1 MSDVPH
7 RLKAD
12 LVRRLLPTIGEQ
24 QVGLKGT
31 CGWTVKRAK
40 VANICA
46 TQLVEAMT
54 AREAAANPPGQMMVA
69 SATYHRGTKQRGI
82 GFNQLLKEDSK
93 QGHQAA
99 GQQALGQTTQEGKG
113 RRRGKRGVQQ
123 GERSSASQAAE
134 EQLPRPKSFEP
145 ADPPT
150 LPSYWTAEPQ
160 ATGRSTHQTLVA
172 MQALARSPE
181 ASMEAL
187 ETMKCFTKC
196 ASAHGSTLRYA
207 TEVKLVVNGEGITS
221 NKIMM
226 DDGANVDLMD
236 DTFRRRHGIRMFNL
250 PTRLSTSL
258 STSTETLGITEIVG
272 IQYGTGSQ
280 AIKVARPFLV
290 AQGMNELYEV
300 LIGNQDT
307 QAFQATI
314 CAFTNTYTM
323 RRPGVKDL
331 VLATVSRP
339 T

>member
-1 MSDVPH
+1 
-7 RLKAD
+7 
-12 LVRRLLPTIGEQ
+12 
-24 QVGLKGT
+24 
-31 CGWTVKRAK
+31 
-40 VANICA
+40 
-46 TQLVEAMT
+46 
-54 AREAAANPPGQMMVA
+54 
-69 SATYHRGTKQRGI
+69 
-82 GFNQLLKEDSK
+82 
-93 QGHQAA
+93 
-99 GQQALGQTTQEGKG
+99 
-113 RRRGKRGVQQ
+113 
-123 GERSSASQAAE
+123 
-134 EQLPRPKSFEP
+134 
-145 ADPPT
+145 
-150 LPSYWTAEPQ
+150 
-160 ATGRSTHQTLVA
+160 
-172 MQALARSPE
+172 
-181 ASMEAL
+181 MEAL

-207 TEVKLVVNGEGITS
+207 TEVTLVVNGEGITS